1 MKNCVG
7 IDVSKRFFD
16 VHILKDNKN
25 LHFEYTDEQIKVFK
39 KILKQIKPEL
49 IVMEATGGYE
59 QQLACSLQAAELA
72 VAIVN
77 PRRIRDFAKAL
88 GQIAKTDKIDAR
100 VIALYGATLEPPKKD
115 MIDAKAVKLKALVS
129 RRQQLIE
136 MRTAENNRMEHSRDK
151 TISRSI
157 KIVINTIEREIAK
170 VEKEISDHIVQTP
183 VLKQKA
189 DMLKSAPGIGD
200 TTAFMLVVELPEL
213 GVANKKEIAALVG
226 VAPMN
231 RDSGA
236 FRGKRMTGG
245 GRRNIRARLFM
256 PTLVAIKHNPVI
268 RKFYLRLIEQ
278 GKAKMTAIVAAMRKM
293 LVILNTMIKNNQKWT
308 PKIA

>member
-7 IDVSKRFFD
+7 IDIPKRFFD
-16 VHILKDNKN
+16 VHILNDNKD
-25 LHFEYTDEQIKVFK
+25 LHFEYTDEQIKEFN
-39 KILKQIKPEL
+39 KILTKIKPEL

-59 QQLACSLQAAELA
+59 QQLACRLQAAGLA

-88 GQIAKTDKIDAR
+88 GRIAKTDKIDAR
-100 VIALYGATLEPPKKD
+100 VIALFGVTLEPPKKAI
-115 MIDAKAVKLKALVS
+115 IDAKAVKLKALVS
-129 RRQQLIE
+129 RRQQLIA
-136 MRTAENNRMEHSRDK
+136 MRTAENNRREHARDK
-151 TISRSI
+151 TIARSI

-170 VEKEISDHIVQTP
+170 VEKEISDHIEQTP
-183 VLKQKA
+183 ELKQKA
-189 DMLKSAPGIGD
+189 DMLPSAPGIGD

-236 FRGKRMTGG
+236 FRGKRDDR
-245 GRRNIRARLFM
+245 GR
-256 PTLVAIKHNPVI
+256 T
-268 RKFYLRLIEQ
+268 
-278 GKAKMTAIVAAMRKM
+278 
-293 LVILNTMIKNNQKWT
+293 
-308 PKIA
+308 